1 LTVERVITVDP
12 GFDRDEYDR
21 WLEQARYTLR
31 SAQRDLDA
39 CDYAWSSF
47 KSQQA
52 GEYAA
57 KALLRGYGRLAAG
70 HSILRL
76 LEEMRSGGVAV
87 DDVTLSRGKLLDRH
101 YIAPRYPDAYPGGS
115 PFEFYD
121 EETARQALEAARSLL
136 DWLGKMGEHQ

>member
-1 LTVERVITVDP
+1 
-12 GFDRDEYDR
+12 
-21 WLEQARYTLR
+21 
-31 SAQRDLDA
+31 
-39 CDYAWSSF
+39 
-47 KSQQA
+47 
-52 GEYAA
+52 
-57 KALLRGYGRLAAG
+57 
-70 HSILRL
+70 
-76 LEEMRSGGVAV
+76 MRSGGVAV